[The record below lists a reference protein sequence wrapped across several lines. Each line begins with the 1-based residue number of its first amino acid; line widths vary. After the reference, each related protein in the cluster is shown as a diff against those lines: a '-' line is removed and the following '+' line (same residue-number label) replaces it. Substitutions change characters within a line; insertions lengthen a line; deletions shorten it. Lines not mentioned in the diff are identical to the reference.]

1 MELLICEMV
10 HFGCLHA
17 GILLICIMRALLLG
31 PHCRFL
37 PELCMLYTTIVVVV
51 TAQKV
56 GVDMSQVIMH
66 IQYICVIDA
75 VRSCSMIF
83 LHCT

>member
-17 GILLICIMRALLLG
+17 GILLMCIMRALLLG
-31 PHCRFL
+31 PQVSVR
-37 PELCMLYTTIVVVV
+37 IVHVIHD
-51 TAQKV
+51 KCGSWHSPNV

-66 IQYICVIDA
+66 IQYICVTDA
-75 VRSCSMIF
+75 VQ
-83 LHCT
+83 